1 MFTSICKTIS
11 SLFFF
16 FYAYFLLG
24 DLMKHNINLIFNE
37 KKDLEEIISSI
48 IVREY
53 LKKYEV

>member
-11 SLFFF
+11 SLFFS

>member
-1 MFTSICKTIS
+1 
-11 SLFFF
+11 
-16 FYAYFLLG
+16 
-24 DLMKHNINLIFNE
+24 MKYNINLVFNE

>member
-1 MFTSICKTIS
+1 
-11 SLFFF
+11 
-16 FYAYFLLG
+16 
-24 DLMKHNINLIFNE
+24 MKHNINLIFNE

>member
-1 MFTSICKTIS
+1 
-11 SLFFF
+11 
-16 FYAYFLLG
+16 
-24 DLMKHNINLIFNE
+24 MKYNINLIFNE

>member
-1 MFTSICKTIS
+1 
-11 SLFFF
+11 
-16 FYAYFLLG
+16 
-24 DLMKHNINLIFNE
+24 MKNNINLIFNE